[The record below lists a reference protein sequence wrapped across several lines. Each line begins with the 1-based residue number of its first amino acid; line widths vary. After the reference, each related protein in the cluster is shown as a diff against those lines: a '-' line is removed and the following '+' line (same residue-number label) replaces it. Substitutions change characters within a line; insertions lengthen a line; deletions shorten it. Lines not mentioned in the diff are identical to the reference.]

1 MAEIWTMGEML
12 VEIMRP
18 SEGTELYEQGS
29 FLGPFPS
36 GAPAICVD
44 TVAKLGHRAGI
55 IGGVGDDDFG
65 KCLLDRLKAD
75 GVDCR
80 YVLKSKKNSTGT
92 AFVTYFGDGSRKY
105 IFHMGN
111 TPAVEAKAPAGNE
124 IPEAEFFH
132 IMGCSLMANS
142 DFAEEILKT
151 MKIFRSKGAKIS
163 FDPNVRAELFTPE
176 SMRVIQ
182 EVLKACSI
190 YLPGVEELLTI
201 SGEKTVEAAVKRCFE
216 NPVLEILV
224 LKKGSKGSVIYT
236 RDEKIKVGIYK
247 VEARD
252 ATGAGD
258 SFDGAFLC
266 GLAEGKGLLEAGQM
280 AAAAASI
287 NTAAFGPMEG
297 KTTRENVKR
306 MMNQ

>member
-18 SEGTELYEQGS
+18 SEGVELYEQGT

-36 GAPAICVD
+36 GAPAICID
-44 TVAKLGHRAGI
+44 TVAKLGHEGGI

-65 KCLLDRLKAD
+65 KCLLDRLRAD

-80 YVLKSKKNSTGT
+80 HVLKSKKNSTGV
-92 AFVTYFGDGSRKY
+92 AFVTYFEDGSRKF

-111 TPAVEAKAPAGNE
+111 TPAVEAKAPAEEE
-124 IPEAEFFH
+124 IDEAKFFH
-132 IMGCSLMANS
+132 IMGCSLMADS

-151 MKIFRSKGAKIS
+151 MQMFREKGAKIS
-163 FDPNVRAELFTPE
+163 FDPNVRPELFTPE
-176 SMRVIQ
+176 SMKIIQ
-182 EVLKACSI
+182 EVLKVCNI

-201 SGEKTVEAAVKRCFE
+201 SGEKTVEEAVKKCFE
-216 NPVLEILV
+216 NPALEILV
-224 LKKGSKGSVIYT
+224 LKNGSKGSVIYT
-236 RDEKIKVGIYK
+236 REEQIKVGIYK
-247 VEARD
+247 IDAKD

-266 GLAEGKGLLEAGQM
+266 GLAEGKTLCEAGKM

-297 KTTRENVKR
+297 RTTQENVRK
-306 MMNQ
+306 MMNK